1 MRPIRATIF
10 SVELTNSIASPEHPR
25 DERFSQALREFGAPL
40 QRLAHAYEADPEK
53 RRDLSQEIHLQL
65 WRSLEHYDSRCSL
78 RTWIYRVA
86 HNTAASYLIRE
97 RRHPAAL
104 VTLEELEQLPAE
116 PSSTDKTLNL
126 ARLAKLIQGLK
137 PLDRQIIVSYLEDLD
152 AASIADI
159 TGLSPANVSMRI
171 HRIKRI
177 LAQRFHQAE
186 KKSE

>member
-1 MRPIRATIF
+1 MEA
-10 SVELTNSIASPEHPR
+10 TNSIDAPKHKR

-40 QRLAHAYEADPEK
+40 QRLARAYEADAEK

-78 RTWIYRVA
+78 RTWAYRVA

-97 RRHPAAL
+97 RRNSSTL
-104 VTLEELEQLPAE
+104 VTLEELEQLPAG
-116 PSSTDKTLNL
+116 PTTADKTLNL
-126 ARLAKLIQGLK
+126 ARLAKLIQDLK

-159 TGLSPANVSMRI
+159 TGLSPANVSMRV
-171 HRIKRI
+171 HRIKNI
-177 LAQRFHQAE
+177 LAKRFHQADRQADQQGE
-186 KKSE
+186 